1 VIRRRTA
8 ALVALAVCAV
18 VPAGSP
24 SVARG
29 ASGAPT
35 VFTIST
41 VPRVP
46 GVHFTFRGITRST
59 GTDGTTSFSASGPQV
74 AQLRNPYGL
83 SRAVRLKPVAR
94 RDGSVFRLERWYS
107 KSIHGERTLV
117 AALREFV
124 PTHIGFRNPN
134 AGRFEARHVDR
145 VVTKRSDGAV
155 FSFSGKRLE
164 KPVMLQATRVVPLS
178 GGLVSKNLLY
188 RVQAVTIEGNNLV
201 NRSQQAFSP
210 AEGSDVTLQLLFYS
224 AKFLARDR
232 LFQFPIGSGIRLEFP
247 NGRVHFYPFDD
258 NGEVN
263 LPALPRGN
271 YRVTVKAPGLKM
283 TSPVAMT
290 RDQVA
295 TLKVVSYLDVG
306 VIFVV
311 LLAIAGGL
319 LLVGRPALRRRL
331 RRSLQ
336 RGSRKIVQ
344 A

>member
-1 VIRRRTA
+1 MRSRRALLLILA
-8 ALVALAVCAV
+8 ACAV
-18 VPAGSP
+18 ATAGSP
-24 SVARG
+24 AAAHAAG
-29 ASGAPT
+29 GAPT
-35 VFTIST
+35 VFTVST
-41 VPRVP
+41 VPRVS
-46 GVHFTFRGITRST
+46 GVHFTFRGVSRVT
-59 GTDGTTSFSASGPQV
+59 GADGTTSFTASGPQV

-94 RDGSVFRLERWYS
+94 SNGGIFRLQRWYS
-107 KSIHGERTLV
+107 KSIRGERTLV

-124 PTHIGFRNPN
+124 PTHIRFRNPN
-134 AGRFEARHVDR
+134 AGPFEARNVDR

-155 FSFSGKRLE
+155 FSFSGERLE

-201 NRSQQAFSP
+201 NRSQQAFLP
-210 AEGSDVTLQLLFYS
+210 ARGSDVTLELLFYS
-224 AKFLARDR
+224 AKFIARDR

-247 NGRVHFYPFDD
+247 NGRVHFYTFDT

-306 VIFVV
+306 VIFAG

-331 RRSLQ
+331 RRTFR
-336 RGSRKIVQ
+336 RGSREM
-344 A
+344 ARA